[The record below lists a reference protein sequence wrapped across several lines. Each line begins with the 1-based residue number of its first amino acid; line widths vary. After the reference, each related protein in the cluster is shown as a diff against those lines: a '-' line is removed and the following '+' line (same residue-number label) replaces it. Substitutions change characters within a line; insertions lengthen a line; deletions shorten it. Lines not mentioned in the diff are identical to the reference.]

1 MSRRYWIAALALV
14 LAACGI
20 GADSG
25 TGARRESGRR
35 MEQFRQRLAEARR
48 SQPETGKESPVAR
61 WELPSSL
68 GEISGL
74 TMTSDG
80 RMFAHGDEDG
90 DVFEVD
96 FRTGLLVKRFA
107 LGPESVTED
116 FEAIV
121 ARDSGLTLVSSEGRL
136 YDFAEGTDGGG
147 VPWRT
152 RSLAL
157 DGACREF
164 EGAVVDPRTRELVLA
179 CKNAR
184 GQPKAA
190 DVLIYRVAADSAGGY
205 IRVTVSL
212 DSIRARVPGLESFS
226 PSDLAQRPDN
236 GNYLMV
242 AGPEKAYAE
251 VTPTG
256 AVVRARLLPDRHP
269 QTEGIAV
276 TRDGLL
282 ILADEAASRRATI
295 TVYSSVFQ

>member
-20 GADSG
+20 GADAG
-25 TGARRESGRR
+25 AGARQESARR
-35 MEQFRQRLAEARR
+35 LQQFRQRLAEARR
-48 SQPETGKESPVAR
+48 SQPEAGQESPVAR

-74 TMTSDG
+74 TITSDG
-80 RMFAHGDEDG
+80 RMFAHGDEGG

-121 ARDSGLTLVSSEGRL
+121 ARDSGLSEGRL

-164 EGAVVDPRTRELVLA
+164 EGAVVDPHTREMVLA

-184 GQPKAA
+184 EQPKSA

-205 IRVTVSL
+205 IRVTVPL

-226 PSDLAQRPDN
+226 PSDLALRPDN